1 MPTIA
6 EALTEFRPESV
17 TFRLLS
23 TLYRTI
29 PYSPEFAHWTSVD
42 DAVRAIHPTAG
53 RDVYLRARDIADNT
67 EALQD
72 LLWMARMLDLGD
84 KGVGVPGAIVLSNL
98 LPCATVLKTLKYA
111 TTHSAAF
118 AYC

>member
-1 MPTIA
+1 MSVPHSVGFNNITGDGA
-6 EALTEFRPESV
+6 EQLAKVVLEHTSLTDFCS
-17 TFRLLS
+17 
-23 TLYRTI
+23 I
-29 PYSPEFAHWTSVD
+29 PLVS
-42 DAVRAIHPTAG
+42 
-53 RDVYLRARDIADNT
+53 LRENSITD
-67 EALQD
+67 
-72 LLWMARMLDLGD
+72 LDLGD